1 MKDSFV
7 IAIINAIL
15 AAFFYSLNMPL
26 SKVLLSDVSPIM
38 LAGLLYLGAGIGI
51 FLLSLFIPHNKERKK
66 LSKNDFKYTFLMVV
80 LDIFAPISLL
90 LGLKNTS
97 SSVSTLIGNFEIV
110 TTTIIACLF
119 FKEKITKKSSVAIL
133 LITIA
138 TIILSFSGEEFRLS
152 TSTLLV
158 VLATL
163 FWGLENNC
171 TKMIS
176 GKDTF
181 EIVFI
186 KGLFSGLG
194 SIIIA
199 LSTGEKF
206 PSLSILFSALLLGF
220 VSYGL
225 SIFFYIKAQNKIGAS
240 RTSSFYAINPFIG
253 SFLSFLIL
261 NESLSVRYFISL
273 MIMALGT
280 FFMIKDT
287 KAQY

>member
-51 FLLSLFIPHNKERKK
+51 LLLSLFIPHNKERQK
-66 LSKNDFKYTFLMVV
+66 LSKTDFKYTFLMVV

-199 LSTGEKF
+199 LSTGEEF

-273 MIMALGT
+273 IIMALGT

-287 KAQY
+287 KAQS

>member
-1 MKDSFV
+1 
-7 IAIINAIL
+7 
-15 AAFFYSLNMPL
+15 
-26 SKVLLSDVSPIM
+26 
-38 LAGLLYLGAGIGI
+38 
-51 FLLSLFIPHNKERKK
+51 
-66 LSKNDFKYTFLMVV
+66 MVV

>member
-51 FLLSLFIPHNKERKK
+51 LLLSLFIPHNKERQK
-66 LSKNDFKYTFLMVV
+66 LSKTDFKYTFLMVV

-138 TIILSFSGEEFRLS
+138 TIILSFSGEEFRFS

-199 LSTGEKF
+199 LSTGEEF

-273 MIMALGT
+273 IIMALGT

-287 KAQY
+287 KAQS

>member
-1 MKDSFV
+1 M
-7 IAIINAIL
+7 
-15 AAFFYSLNMPL
+15 
-26 SKVLLSDVSPIM
+26 
-38 LAGLLYLGAGIGI
+38 
-51 FLLSLFIPHNKERKK
+51 
-66 LSKNDFKYTFLMVV
+66 NDFKYTFLMVV

-110 TTTIIACLF
+110 TATIIACLF

-206 PSLSILFSALLLGF
+206 PSFSILFSALLLGF

-273 MIMALGT
+273 MIIALGT